1 MGVLLDH
8 HLGLVVHGAEGV
20 AEAREHLRNG
30 RSTQYS
36 SLTRPGRTQKG
47 VLESLGSPLP
57 LIYYGDSVHEHY
69 SSGIVFMPVDHHGRL
84 VCRRW
89 LRPGWAP
96 DPLMVG
102 IRSPNGLVG
111 SCTSHS
117 GVLGSIPTREER
129 GKTGKYRVP
138 HGSRSALPSQG
149 PRRAG
154 WRRVGPESASCTARA
169 GRPWRST
176 CSCGAAVCEGVGN
189 ARRSLQQNS
198 VAAKGK
204 GGTVRQKLSVVSKAL
219 RCSTWG
225 NDWPRVWAT

>member
-69 SSGIVFMPVDHHGRL
+69 SSGIVFMPVDHHGRR

-117 GVLGSIPTREER
+117 GVLGSIPTRGTRE
-129 GKTGKYRVP
+129 
-138 HGSRSALPSQG
+138 
-149 PRRAG
+149 
-154 WRRVGPESASCTARA
+154 
-169 GRPWRST
+169 
-176 CSCGAAVCEGVGN
+176 N
-189 ARRSLQQNS
+189 RRSLCLS
-198 VAAKGK
+198 TGSLTGPAPRCLRRVHAVRDGAVWSTTARVRILVA
-204 GGTVRQKLSVVSKAL
+204 VYLLL
-219 RCSTWG
+219 RCG
-225 NDWPRVWAT
+225 GLRRGR